1 MATMLNPSLAAFLNL
16 ENFLMAW
23 QKVARNKGCAGVDGE
38 TVAHFA
44 ARSEENLGKLMRQI
58 MAGTYQPLPLRQ
70 LWIPKKDGTWRGLA
84 VPTVRDRIVQQALL
98 NVLHPI
104 LEPQFESCSF
114 AYRPGRS
121 HLMAANQVH
130 ALQRRGYQ
138 WVLDAD
144 LVKYFDN
151 VQHSRLLA
159 EVKERLPVEASNS
172 KRDFNALVLAL
183 VEAWISAGILTQ
195 QGLMLPEKGIP
206 QGSVVS
212 PILANIYLDDFD
224 EIMLAA
230 GLKLVRYADD
240 FVLLGKSLGQ
250 VKEGETLVAQTL
262 ERMGLSLHPNKTQIT
277 NFQRAFRFLG
287 HVFSG
292 DLVIRQRGKTRQQK
306 ALENAR
312 VPRQEVPLDKLVYA
326 DSASQP
332 TLLESALVEALKSL
346 HQPIPPPLFVV
357 LGYGLRV
364 VKPVKIE
371 SKEWSWQSGMATL
384 YLVQQ
389 GMTLRKEQ
397 GRFVVEPPSPKAGS
411 GRAPAVAVEIPILEV
426 ERILVLGNVQLTT
439 AAMSVC
445 LQEQIPVVFLTQ
457 LGHYKGHLLS
467 ADFCD
472 LSVQAAQYGR
482 RKDGEFQLA
491 IAKQIVAGKI
501 TNSKQLLLRLNR
513 KRRVAGLMAKIKR
526 LDQWVNAAGAAPDK
540 NSVRGY
546 EGVAAKLYFGALGA
560 LIAHPDFTFEKR
572 TRRPPTDPFN
582 SLLSFGY
589 SLLFNNVMSLIL
601 VEGLNPYLGNLHGSD
616 RKQPCLAMDLMEEFR
631 SPVVDSL
638 VMWLVN
644 KKAIRMTDFTWPSD
658 TGGVY
663 LDQAARRMFLK
674 HFENR
679 ISESVSHPAM
689 QGKVT
694 YRRAIQLQVQQYKRC
709 LVSSEPYRPFIRM
722 G

>member
-1 MATMLNPSLAAFLNL
+1 MINTSLAAFLNL
-16 ENFLMAW
+16 ENFQLAW
-23 QKVARNKGCAGVDGE
+23 QKIAKNRGCAGVDGE
-38 TVAHFA
+38 TIAHFA
-44 ARSEENLGKLMRQI
+44 ARAEENLGRLIRQI

-104 LEPQFESCSF
+104 LEPQFEDCSF

-121 HLMAANQVH
+121 HLMAARQVH
-130 ALQRRGYQ
+130 ALQRRGYR

-144 LVKYFDN
+144 LVKYFNN
-151 VQHSRLLA
+151 VEHSRLLA
-159 EVKERLPVEASNS
+159 EVQERLPVDANGL
-172 KRDFNALVLAL
+172 NAMVLTL
-183 VEAWISAGILTQ
+183 VEAWISAGVLTK
-195 QGLMLPEKGIP
+195 QGLVLPEKGIP
-206 QGSVVS
+206 QESVVS

-240 FVLLGKSLGQ
+240 FVLLGKSYGQ
-250 VKEGETLVAQTL
+250 IKAGEGLVAQTL
-262 ERMGLSLHPNKTQIT
+262 ESMGLSLHPDKTQIT
-277 NFQRAFRFLG
+277 NFQRGFRFLG

-292 DLVIRQRGKTRQQK
+292 DLVIRQRGKTKQQK

-312 VPRQEVPLDKLVYA
+312 LPQQEMPLDKLVYA
-326 DSASQP
+326 DPAGQP

-357 LGYGLRV
+357 LGYGVRE

-371 SKEWSWQSGMATL
+371 SKEWSWRSGMATL

-397 GRFVVEPPSPKAGS
+397 GRFVVEPPNRKATDKANSSAVGE
-411 GRAPAVAVEIPILEV
+411 VAVEIPILEV
-426 ERILVLGNVQLTT
+426 ERILVLGNVQITT
-439 AAMSVC
+439 AAISVC

-482 RKDGEFQLA
+482 RKDSEFQLA
-491 IAKQIVAGKI
+491 VARQIVAGKI
-501 TNSKQLLLRLNR
+501 TNSKRLLLKFDR
-513 KRRVAGLMAKIKR
+513 KRQVSGMMAKIKR
-526 LDQWVNAAGAAPDK
+526 LDQWIRAANNAADK
-540 NSVRGY
+540 NTVRGY
-546 EGVAAKLYFGALGA
+546 EGAAARLYFQGLSQ
-560 LIAHPDFTFEKR
+560 LIVNSDFTFDKR
-572 TRRPPTDPFN
+572 SRRPPTDPFN

-616 RKQPCLAMDLMEEFR
+616 RKQPHLAMDLVEEFR

-638 VMWLVN
+638 VLWLAN
-644 KKAIRMTDFTWPSD
+644 KKTIKITDFTWPND
-658 TGGVY
+658 QGGVY
-663 LDQAARRMFLK
+663 LDSAARRVFLK

-679 ISESVSHPAM
+679 ISEPVSHPAV
-689 QGKVT
+689 QSKVT
-694 YRRAIQLQVQQYKRC
+694 YRRAIQLQVQAYKRC
-709 LVSSEPYRPFIRM
+709 LISADVYQPFTRII
-722 G
+722 